1 MVETGMR
8 GGSAR
13 RAERAFLAGVL
24 LPDRPVTYEAPLGE
38 LSRLVETAG
47 ATVVGQLLQ
56 RRHRPDASTYLGRG
70 KVLEIAEAARIAE
83 ADVVVTEMD
92 LSPAQVR
99 NLEKLLSLRVVDR
112 TELILDIFALHARTH
127 QARLQVELAQMQYLM
142 PRLRRMWTHL
152 SREVGSGQ
160 SIGIGTRGPGEK
172 QIEIDRRIL
181 RRKVTELRRE
191 LEEIAARRQRMAATR
206 ERYFTVSLVGYTNAG
221 KSTLLHRL
229 TGSETYIAD
238 QLFATLD
245 TKTRAWELP
254 DGKQVFLSDTVGF
267 IRDLP
272 HHLVASF
279 YATLEEVRTADL
291 ILHVVDASH
300 ADAVQQIEAVD
311 GVLREIGADRT
322 PTLLVL
328 NKCDRVAD
336 PIDLRLLAHGR
347 DPSVVVSAARGD
359 GIGDL
364 GLQVEEFIARSQ
376 AVADLVVPAGEG
388 RVLAFLAERGTVLD
402 RHYEDGM
409 VRLRVR
415 LAAADRARVDRM
427 LGASR
432 GPDDTV

>member
-1 MVETGMR
+1 LVETGLR
-8 GGSAR
+8 DRSAR

-24 LPDRPVTYEAPLGE
+24 LPDRPVIYEAPLGE
-38 LSRLVETAG
+38 LGRLVETAG
-47 ATVVGQLLQ
+47 AAVVGQALQ
-56 RRHRPDASTYLGRG
+56 RRQRPDASTFLGRG
-70 KVLEIAEAARIAE
+70 KVLEIAEAARSVQ

-99 NLEKLLSLRVVDR
+99 NLEKLLGMRVVDR

-191 LEEIAARRQRMAATR
+191 LDEIAARRQRMAATR
-206 ERYFTVSLVGYTNAG
+206 DRYFTISLVGYTNAG

-267 IRDLP
+267 IRNLP
-272 HHLVASF
+272 HNLVASF

-291 ILHVVDASH
+291 ILHVVDSSH
-300 ADAVQQIEAVD
+300 PDAVGQIEAVQE
-311 GVLREIGADRT
+311 VLAEIEAEKT
-322 PTLLVL
+322 PSLLIL
-328 NKCDRVAD
+328 NKCDRVED
-336 PIDLRLLAHGR
+336 PLDLRLLAHGR
-347 DPSVVVSAARGD
+347 DPSVVVSASRGD
-359 GIGDL
+359 GIEEL
-364 GLQVEEFIARSQ
+364 CRQVQEFIAHSQ
-376 AVADLVVPAGEG
+376 SEAELVVPAGDG
-388 RVLAFLAERGTVLD
+388 RVLAFLAERGTVLE
-402 RHYEDGM
+402 RHYEDGV
-409 VRLRVR
+409 VRVRVR
-415 LAAADRARVDRM
+415 LGPADRARVTRM
-427 LGASR
+427 LQPQAER
-432 GPDDTV
+432 P